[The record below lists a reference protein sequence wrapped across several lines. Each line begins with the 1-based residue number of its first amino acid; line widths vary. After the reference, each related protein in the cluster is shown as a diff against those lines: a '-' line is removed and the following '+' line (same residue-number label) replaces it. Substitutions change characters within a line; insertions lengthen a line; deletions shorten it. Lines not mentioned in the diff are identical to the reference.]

1 MDKKNNKKILCKK
14 IYSQW
19 LEQRP
24 GFVEFVVEKQVDG
37 MLRLMDRGL
46 QFEIIREPKIR
57 KK

>member
-1 MDKKNNKKILCKK
+1 MCKK
-14 IYSQW
+14 MYSQW

-24 GFVEFVVEKQVDG
+24 GFIEFVVEKQVDG